1 MKGQKTIDFW
11 SAEAHSTVGP
21 NTVSNNTVSNNTVG
35 SSNAHLLNEHLL
47 NEHLLNE
54 HLVIGE
60 TLPLF
65 GDITPHTVHVRTA
78 TNDPLIRKDLIDERL
93 ADEQIADEHIA
104 DEHMEVAL
112 RLAKALKAAKRG
124 HKSPRDPVTAK
135 IARLTPSQRKR
146 VGTSICEHL
155 LASLRQQVR
164 TEQELTRH

>member
-21 NTVSNNTVSNNTVG
+21 NTVSNNTVG
-35 SSNAHLLNEHLL
+35 SSNA
-47 NEHLLNE
+47 HLLNE

-93 ADEQIADEHIA
+93 ADEQIADEHIADEHIADEHIA